1 LVSAA
6 IAFRAGFGH
15 IQFMRALALATK
27 LLLVVLLLGANGC
40 IVPVTPEQQSEWR
53 WKQWNPEY
61 RPLHP
66 PGPGLGD
73 H

>member
-1 LVSAA
+1 
-6 IAFRAGFGH
+6 
-15 IQFMRALALATK
+15 MRALALATK
-27 LLLVVLLLGANGC
+27 LLLLVLILGANGC

-61 RPLHP
+61 RSLHP